1 MDQIY
6 LNNLNTPIEYI
17 ETIAVLCLLLSIEFN
32 YCCHNSNKKS
42 LNQNKIQNYSIDFSY
57 INNKLYSV
65 NNIKNMHKYLM
76 EKIDNLMY
84 WEIFCLKKL
93 DYNLGKYSAF
103 DYINLF
109 FGLGIV
115 FSKKNIDI
123 INIYDS
129 CVNLLEI
136 LINQYKICKYNQY
149 IIAMSIIYIKFNNN
163 IYFDKRIFKY
173 IYGVDFSKQKYKSC
187 INEIIN
193 IVNDLYNFGYYNI
206 SSSIHNENVNNM
218 INIYFSNIKAIK
230 KDITGDVFKN
240 NYNNIIGNKIIE
252 NESLIKELFIQYIS
266 LLEKRKIN
274 NNYINISNNK
284 SLFNSYCDSFLK
296 FLLYNSEI

>member
-1 MDQIY
+1 MIHKFLPSIKKDVNYCLYCGCLSYKNIPSKIKMPQNYFHNNIMNLDPLVTRNKPISLNIDFSLNTHINYVENRQKGLLKINLISQKFYIEKKFIHKAIGLMDQIY
-6 LNNLNTPIEYI
+6 LNNLNTPIEYT

-57 INNKLYSV
+57 INNKLYSL

-193 IVNDLYNFGYYNI
+193 IVNDLYNFGY
-206 SSSIHNENVNNM
+206 
-218 INIYFSNIKAIK
+218 
-230 KDITGDVFKN
+230 
-240 NYNNIIGNKIIE
+240 
-252 NESLIKELFIQYIS
+252 
-266 LLEKRKIN
+266 
-274 NNYINISNNK
+274 
-284 SLFNSYCDSFLK
+284 
-296 FLLYNSEI
+296 

>member
-1 MDQIY
+1 MIHKFLPSIKKDVNYCLYCGCLSYKNIPSKIKMPQNNYHNNIMNLDPLVTRYKPISLNIDFSLNTHINYVENRQKGLLKINLISQKFYIEKKFIHKAIGLMDQIY
-6 LNNLNTPIEYI
+6 LNNLNTPIEYT

-76 EKIDNLMY
+76 EKIDILMY
-84 WEIFCLKKL
+84 LEIFCLKKL

-193 IVNDLYNFGYYNI
+193 IVNDLYNFGY
-206 SSSIHNENVNNM
+206 
-218 INIYFSNIKAIK
+218 
-230 KDITGDVFKN
+230 
-240 NYNNIIGNKIIE
+240 
-252 NESLIKELFIQYIS
+252 
-266 LLEKRKIN
+266 
-274 NNYINISNNK
+274 
-284 SLFNSYCDSFLK
+284 
-296 FLLYNSEI
+296 

>member
-1 MDQIY
+1 
-6 LNNLNTPIEYI
+6 
-17 ETIAVLCLLLSIEFN
+17 
-32 YCCHNSNKKS
+32 
-42 LNQNKIQNYSIDFSY
+42 
-57 INNKLYSV
+57 
-65 NNIKNMHKYLM
+65 M

-252 NESLIKELFIQYIS
+252 NESLIKELFIQYFS

>member
-193 IVNDLYNFGYYNI
+193 IVNDLYNFGY
-206 SSSIHNENVNNM
+206 
-218 INIYFSNIKAIK
+218 
-230 KDITGDVFKN
+230 
-240 NYNNIIGNKIIE
+240 
-252 NESLIKELFIQYIS
+252 
-266 LLEKRKIN
+266 
-274 NNYINISNNK
+274 
-284 SLFNSYCDSFLK
+284 
-296 FLLYNSEI
+296 

>member
-1 MDQIY
+1 MFIHKAIGFMDQIY
-6 LNNLNTPIEYI
+6 INNHNTPIEYI

-32 YCCHNSNKKS
+32 YYCHNSNINS

-93 DYNLGKYSAF
+93 DYNLSKYSAF

-109 FGLGIV
+109 FELGIV
-115 FSKKNIDI
+115 FCKKNIDI
-123 INIYDS
+123 INIYDN
-129 CVNLLEI
+129 CINLLEI

-163 IYFDKRIFKY
+163 IYFDKRTFKH

-193 IVNDLYNFGYYNI
+193 IVNN
-206 SSSIHNENVNNM
+206 
-218 INIYFSNIKAIK
+218 
-230 KDITGDVFKN
+230 
-240 NYNNIIGNKIIE
+240 
-252 NESLIKELFIQYIS
+252 LI
-266 LLEKRKIN
+266 
-274 NNYINISNNK
+274 
-284 SLFNSYCDSFLK
+284 
-296 FLLYNSEI
+296 

>member
-1 MDQIY
+1 MIHKFLPSIKKDVNYCLYCGCLSYKNIPSKIKMPQNYFHNNIMNLDPLVTRYKPISLNIDFSLNTHINYVENRQKGLLKINLISQKFYIEKKFIHKAIGLMDQIY
-6 LNNLNTPIEYI
+6 LNNLNTPIEYT

-193 IVNDLYNFGYYNI
+193 IVNDLYNFGY
-206 SSSIHNENVNNM
+206 
-218 INIYFSNIKAIK
+218 
-230 KDITGDVFKN
+230 
-240 NYNNIIGNKIIE
+240 
-252 NESLIKELFIQYIS
+252 
-266 LLEKRKIN
+266 
-274 NNYINISNNK
+274 
-284 SLFNSYCDSFLK
+284 
-296 FLLYNSEI
+296 